1 MDCKRNIPSKI
12 YLGRSDDAFSLAELM
27 IALGISGF
35 LILVANQMLSDI
47 NKWMA
52 SITVDVE
59 LVEIAQKISGR
70 VDCEETFKKLGIDSG
85 SIPSFST
92 QVQLYDKNGRSLFQ
106 NHTLKGT
113 FAAYKRVVDDWLVDS
128 KWMGQGFTIRVGKAS
143 KKPNIWAKDP
153 VTKQSLSFSA
163 TGHTLFGSSPNIPL
177 CPKPSKSNVLLTRI
191 TTTSGTINS
200 LLGKPNPGT
209 IFDVLGRNAPPYTPE
224 NRMDLTIMNLT
235 PMTFVRGCHYFCRM
249 PGNNYTSGIM
259 TNQDDAFYVFNPLTN
274 SDEVIFYP
282 VGESRVTCEC
292 YL

>member
-12 YLGRSDDAFSLAELM
+12 YLGRSDDAFSLAEVM

-59 LVEIAQKISGR
+59 LVEIAQRISGS
-70 VDCEETFKKLGIDSG
+70 VDCDETFKKLGINSG
-85 SIPSFST
+85 VGPSFST
-92 QVQLYDKNGRSLFQ
+92 QVPLYDKNGRSLFQ
-106 NHTLKGT
+106 NHTLTGT
-113 FAAYKRVVDDWLVDS
+113 FAAYKRVMDDWLVDS

-143 KKPNIWAKDP
+143 KKPSIWAKDP

-191 TTTSGTINS
+191 ATTSSTING
-200 LLGKPNPGT
+200 LLGKPNPGA
-209 IFDVLGRNAPPYTPE
+209 IFDILGRSGSSYPPASCC
-224 NRMDLTIMNLT
+224 DLIIMNLT

-259 TNQDDAFYVFNPLTN
+259 VGLHDAIPVYDSSGKHVDNIPH
-274 SDEVIFYP
+274 P
-282 VGESRVTCEC
+282 VGESIVTCEC